1 MQVRAGMSEL
11 VLTVNPG
18 RTLRE
23 AAEAMAE
30 RGVGAAVVIDPD
42 QPGPGI
48 VTERDLLQSIG
59 RGESPDEERV
69 RDHLSPQ
76 LTFAAPEWSLE
87 RAAEAMVRGG
97 FRHLVVVDGG
107 EMSGILSMRDIVRC
121 WVSDGATS
129 ELPSDLEAGSGLA
142 SER

>member
-1 MQVRAGMSEL
+1 MQVRAGMSEV

-18 RTLRE
+18 HTLRD
-23 AAEAMAE
+23 AARAMAE
-30 RGVGAAVVIDPD
+30 RSVGAAVVIDPE

-48 VTERDLLQSIG
+48 VTERDLLQSVG
-59 RGESPDEERV
+59 RGENPDEELV
-69 RDHLSPQ
+69 QDHLSPQ

-87 RAAEAMVRGG
+87 RAAEAMIRGG

-107 EMSGILSMRDIVRC
+107 HMSGVLSMRDIVRC

-129 ELPSDLEAGSGLA
+129 ELPSDLQSAD
-142 SER
+142 RPPT

>member
-1 MQVRAGMSEL
+1 MQVRAGMSDV

-18 RTLRE
+18 HTLRD
-23 AAEAMAE
+23 AANAMAE

-48 VTERDLLQSIG
+48 ITERDVLQSIG
-59 RGESPDEERV
+59 SGQDPDRERV
-69 RDHLSPQ
+69 ADHLSPE
-76 LTFAAPEWSLE
+76 LTFASPDWSLE

-107 EMSGILSMRDIVRC
+107 RMSGVLSMRDIVRC

-129 ELPSDLEAGSGLA
+129 EMPSDLEGAGRTTS
-142 SER
+142 

>member
-1 MQVRAGMSEL
+1 MQVSTGMSER

-18 RTLRE
+18 VSLRD
-23 AAEAMAE
+23 AATAMAQ
-30 RGVGAAVVIDPD
+30 RRVGAAVVIDPE

-48 VTERDLLQSIG
+48 VTERDILDSIG
-59 RGESPDEERV
+59 AGQDPDRERV
-69 RDHLSPQ
+69 SDHLSSD
-76 LTFAAPEWSLE
+76 LTFASPDWSLE

-107 EMSGILSMRDIVRC
+107 SMVGILSMRDIVRV

-129 ELPSDLEAGSGLA
+129 ELPSDIPAAG
-142 SER
+142 